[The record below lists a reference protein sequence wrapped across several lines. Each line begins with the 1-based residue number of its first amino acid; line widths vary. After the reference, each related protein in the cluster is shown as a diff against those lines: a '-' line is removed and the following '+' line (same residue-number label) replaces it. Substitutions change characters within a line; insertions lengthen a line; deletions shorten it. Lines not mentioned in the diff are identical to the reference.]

1 MLLSVNEDWKNF
13 TLNHRRGIADE
24 IDAKKR
30 AIKEKESTLDSQELA
45 KYREYSGYNTKQP
58 LFRELPDYVKDDT
71 HVHIVT
77 LELHQLPP
85 HVDEVYVRNK
95 FFQGQHVVRFDT

>member
-58 LFRELPDYVKDDT
+58 LFRDLPDYVKDDT
-71 HVHIVT
+71 QVHIVT
-77 LELHQLPP
+77 LELH
-85 HVDEVYVRNK
+85 
-95 FFQGQHVVRFDT
+95 